1 MAFVSAR
8 PLIIL
13 CALLPLAGCTAL
25 RRVEPDSAGV
35 VLTHVSHI
43 SQHWPISGWVGEP
56 TTNFGYQTASLSI
69 SWYSHRRRWR
79 FSMSDGYLL
88 PDGWLPGP
96 HEVFEASLGYTFW
109 RRK

>member
-1 MAFVSAR
+1 MNMR

-13 CALLPLAGCTAL
+13 FALALPLSGCAVL
-25 RRVEPDSAGV
+25 KRVEPDSAGV

-43 SQHWPISGWVGEP
+43 SQHWPISTWVGEP
-56 TTNFGYQTASLSI
+56 TTNYGFQTASLAV
-69 SWYSHRRRWR
+69 SWYSRKRHWR
-79 FSMSDGYLL
+79 FSLSDGYLL

>member
-1 MAFVSAR
+1 MNAR
-8 PLIIL
+8 SLILVI
-13 CALLPLAGCTAL
+13 ALLPLAGCAVL
-25 RRVEPDSAGV
+25 KRAEPDSAGV

-43 SQHWPISGWVGEP
+43 SQHSPISNWVGEP